1 MWILSKETAACL
13 SDWIPTRSLTHSSDS
28 KVQRSAVCKVLP
40 KDTVKCKSSHPG
52 LSIVSMHAYVN
63 SGSRDYIKYRDG
75 FWKLRLG
82 LRKPEVVL
90 LSGLARSLK
99 ENESP
104 VRCGWTEL
112 TPGIECKQ
120 VLDAQF
126 SFFQCCVWS
135 WAKERER
142 ESGLKCARSKVRVRK
157 MERERARFSVSMRL
171 KWEREKENSEA
182 VRCNKAIIEWRE
194 TQVWQVKLWD
204 QGSRAKEAPELTLPL
219 TRQLLKL
226 SCVCTCA
233 CLLFC
238 TRRTYLNNRRP
249 RFGLHAEPWTC

>member
-1 MWILSKETAACL
+1 MGILSKETAACL

-28 KVQRSAVCKVLP
+28 KGQRSAVCKVLP
-40 KDTVKCKSSHPG
+40 EDTVKCKSSHTG
-52 LSIVSMHAYVN
+52 LSIVSMH
-63 SGSRDYIKYRDG
+63 GSRDYIKYRDG

-104 VRCGWTEL
+104 VQCGWTEL

-226 SCVCTCA
+226 SCRQCVYVCVFA
-233 CLLFC
+233 VLYPPH
-238 TRRTYLNNRRP
+238 YLNNRRP